1 MRGMRHRSLEV
12 VLGSLLVVSP
22 LAGIACVGDDP
33 VAGADAASSP
43 ALDAAPTPAPSATTD
58 PTLLDGAAPDSATL
72 PGTDASAPCGPPRLG
87 PTTTEDVLA
96 GTALAVT
103 DFTYDCA
110 SYFAV
115 TTAGSVLRRGF
126 AETQWLT
133 IVPTGSVKSEWYL
146 QADDLGV
153 VISPN
158 ETASFMGPPG
168 TPQTAL
174 EAIRYDRNGTGKSV
188 LFSEA
193 APNVQTSIRFSGPFQ
208 RTANTIAFLGTSSNR
223 SVTVTNKRA
232 PAQATV
238 SAGLGFLSKSVT
250 FETGGLSAT
259 PGMLAWARPE
269 TPGSPPQIA
278 VEGNPRT
285 TTIQTLTG
293 SPRSTTAALSGFR
306 GITEEH
312 ALFRATT
319 AQGTPTLAAC
329 ALQANGA
336 CGVLD
341 AAPWKPVRDYQV
353 IATSAVAT
361 DGKTFAVLL
370 VGPAGMG
377 SAVSLCDTASY
388 ARDNSC
394 ASAKIVAD
402 SPGPAGTRIALSRSD
417 IFVESL
423 GSSGRPVWTR
433 YPRP

>member
-1 MRGMRHRSLEV
+1 MRQRSFEV
-12 VLGSLLVVSP
+12 VLASLLVVSS
-22 LAGIACVGDDP
+22 LAGMACVGDDP
-33 VAGADAASSP
+33 VAAADAASSP
-43 ALDAAPTPAPSATTD
+43 ALDAGPTPLPSPTDATL
-58 PTLLDGAAPDSATL
+58 PDGAQPDGATL
-72 PGTDASAPCGPPRLG
+72 PGTDAAAPCGPPRLG
-87 PTTTEDVLA
+87 PTTTEDVLG
-96 GTALAVT
+96 GTAFTAT

-110 SYFAV
+110 SYFAA
-115 TTAGSVLRRGF
+115 TTTGSILRRGF
-126 AETQWLT
+126 ADTQWQT
-133 IVPTGSVKSEWYL
+133 IVPAGNVKNDWSL

-153 VISPN
+153 VIAQNDS
-158 ETASFMGPPG
+158 ASFLGPPG
-168 TPQTAL
+168 TPQTPL
-174 EAIRYDRNGTGKSV
+174 EAIRYDRNGAGKSV

-193 APNVQTSIRFSGPFQ
+193 APSTLTSITFSGPFQ
-208 RTANTIAFLGTSSNR
+208 RTANTIAFLATSSNR
-223 SVTVTNKRA
+223 SVTATNKRA

-269 TPGSPPQIA
+269 TPGSPPQVA

-285 TTIQTLTG
+285 TTIQTLTA
-293 SPRSTTAALSGFR
+293 SPRLTTAALSGFR

-329 ALQANGA
+329 ALQPNGA
-336 CGVLD
+336 CSVLD
-341 AAPWKPVRDYQV
+341 AAPWKPARDYQV
-353 IATSAVAT
+353 VPTSAVAT

-370 VGPAGMG
+370 VGPSGTG
-377 SAVSLCDTASY
+377 SAVSLCDTAAY

-402 SPGPAGTRIALSRSD
+402 NPGPAGRRVALSRSD
-417 IFVESL
+417 LFIEYV
-423 GSSGRPVWTR
+423 GSSGRPTWTR